1 MRANNLKHNLVLM
14 YRRVALQWKLL
25 DTRPFML
32 YTAQVIW
39 AGIILRVLWQIT
51 N

>member
-1 MRANNLKHNLVLM
+1 MNMRDKQII
-14 YRRVALQWKLL
+14 ALRKVKAEWKKL